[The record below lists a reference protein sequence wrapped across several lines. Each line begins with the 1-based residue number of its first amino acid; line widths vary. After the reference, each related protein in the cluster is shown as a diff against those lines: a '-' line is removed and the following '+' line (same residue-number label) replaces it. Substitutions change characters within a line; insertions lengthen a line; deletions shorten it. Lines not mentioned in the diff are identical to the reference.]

1 MQETGR
7 TSVGELV
14 LVVILVVVA
23 IVIALA
29 GLGAWIRR
37 ARSCRRIIGAPAGE
51 ADDVFLGGIM
61 CKTLITS
68 GLLVRLELHPWGVR
82 VRGISPARWVVPTW
96 EARYEDLAV
105 AEMVASPFSR
115 IAVWLRLREQSDG
128 MGFLSQ
134 RSEEILG
141 LLEKHEVPVNRSV
154 RKFKRVDEL
163 YQLPR

>member
-1 MQETGR
+1 M
-7 TSVGELV
+7 

-23 IVIALA
+23 IVIALG

-37 ARSCRRIIGAPAGE
+37 ARSCRRIIDAPAGE
-51 ADDVFLGGIM
+51 AQAVFHGGIM
-61 CKTLITS
+61 CKSLITS
-68 GLLVRLELHPWGVR
+68 GLLVQMELHPWGVR
-82 VRGISPARWVVPTW
+82 IRGISPARWVVPTW
-96 EARYEDLAV
+96 EARYEELAV
-105 AEMVASPFSR
+105 AELVASPFSR
-115 IAVWLRLREQSDG
+115 IAVWLRLRAQSDG
-128 MGFLSQ
+128 MGFLCQ